1 MQFQRLNKD
10 VDSAAAATVAA
21 VVVAAA
27 ASAAGKESS
36 TIRWQRLGCLF
47 ISFAAVVVVV
57 VVVVDVGFKHFMTFI
72 SGDAAPLPTAICMPM
87 RVCMCVRMD
96 LKLNFLSIVIRAY
109 ICTCG
114 YVCGAAPFTFQFRF
128 AVLYYFCSRPIC
140 QLTFLLFR
148 TQILPERSRTAK
160 PQSSLELRRRRR
172 RR

>member
-10 VDSAAAATVAA
+10 VDSAAAAA
-21 VVVAAA
+21 AAA

-47 ISFAAVVVVV
+47 ISFAAVVVV

-160 PQSSLELRRRRR
+160 PQPSLELRRRRR